1 MGILDSLMK
10 NPQMLGDV
18 AMFASDNPQ
27 IAKAAMSF
35 LSSSGGGGATGSAGL
50 GGVLSA
56 LQSGGLGDV
65 VSSWVGTGA
74 NKAISPAHVR
84 AALGSEKVSQFAKQA
99 GVNPSEASSALAAML
114 PQLVDKLSPDGKL
127 PDAQGLDGLIGKLLG
142 GRG

>member
-74 NKAISPAHVR
+74 NKAISPAQVR